1 MNESIQK
8 YGDEYLYTYYPV
20 SVFNSYLGINNSS
33 LQTNIFYMILPLLSV
48 LPFSMLFF
56 DERKSGYINLI
67 LTRTSKC
74 KYYASKYI
82 VSFFQRGINLL
93 NYIGI

>member
-1 MNESIQK
+1 MNLYKK

-56 DERKSGYINLI
+56 DEKEKAVI
-67 LTRTSKC
+67 
-74 KYYASKYI
+74 
-82 VSFFQRGINLL
+82 
-93 NYIGI
+93 